1 MDQDS
6 FFFPPNKWLVIRV
19 STIRVFQKKSPP
31 LARFLCSSSIDP
43 SINHAWAPHGYSTI
57 VFRITVGNCD
67 DDYPVVSLGNS
78 SNGKLVVVVRGFC
91 DFGSFWCYYS
101 VSEICS
107 CWFFKARS
115 EASFKSFLGI
125 STFELFFFFS
135 LGLWVCSIESEF
147 VLKGLSYCNHPIS
160 ISGMTMAMGITKSV
174 GSVLCLRTAL
184 NRCPPLSPSS
194 SFFGT

>member
-6 FFFPPNKWLVIRV
+6 FFFPQTGGWLLGFPQLGF
-19 STIRVFQKKSPP
+19 SKKNSPP
-31 LARFLCSSSIDP
+31 LTRFLCSSSIDP
-43 SINHAWAPHGYSTI
+43 SINHTWAPHGYSTI
-57 VFRITVGNCD
+57 VIRITVGNCD
-67 DDYPVVSLGNS
+67 DDFRVVNFGNS

-115 EASFKSFLGI
+115 EASFKSFLGT
-125 STFELFFFFS
+125 STLELPPP
-135 LGLWVCSIESEF
+135 LWVCSDESEF
-147 VLKGLSYCNHPIS
+147 VLKGVSYCNHPIS